1 MAKKGKFIVIE
12 GTDGSGKATQ
22 ADRLVIYL
30 RGRGHKVH
38 LIDFPRYYDSFH
50 GDTISRYL
58 NGEFGDVYDVNPY
71 LASLTYALDRVTAKE
86 ELSSW
91 LNAGNDVI
99 ANRYTLSNMAFQAV
113 KLPLNKRDEFIGWV
127 EEMEYRVHKIPRE
140 DLVIFLHLPTEYSQQ
155 LIRRKPPRAYT
166 KKTRDI
172 HERSMAYLQE
182 VEKQY
187 LALYERFQHIR
198 KINCLDKS
206 NHIRPIEEIHK
217 EIINLLKDENLL

>member
-50 GDTISRYL
+50 GETISRYL

-71 LASLTYALDRVTAKE
+71 LASLTYALDRMTAKE
-86 ELSSW
+86 ELSHW
-91 LNAGNDVI
+91 LNSGDDVI

-113 KLPLNKRDEFIGWV
+113 KLPPSQRDEFIDW
-127 EEMEYRVHKIPRE
+127 EEKMEYKVHKIPKE
-140 DLVIFLHLPTEYSQQ
+140 DLIIFLHLPTEYSQR
-155 LIRRKPPRAYT
+155 LIRRKPKRAYT

-172 HERSMAYLQE
+172 HERNLTYMRE

-187 LALYERFQHIR
+187 MALYERYRHIR

-206 NHIRPIEEIHK
+206 NYIRPIEDIHK
-217 EIINLLKDENLL
+217 EIINLLKEEKML